1 MRTILSILLACL
13 CFLYVNLMGDT
24 IAEYIQEAIH
34 NERIV
39 NDQLFSKK
47 EDIAGRVQ
55 TITGLQSNQL
65 NQIDLIVSQPK
76 KYALCVGISDYSG
89 TSRDLPGSV
98 HGAKRFEFALKR
110 YGYEVQ
116 VLTNASATKTGFIT
130 SFSNMLSRAKMG
142 DVCVL
147 TFDGHGSY
155 ILDLDGDELINHPG
169 DDRDEVILMYHP
181 TLPYEHLVDDE
192 LHRMIKLWLK
202 PKVQLIIFMA
212 SCYSGTMDRGI
223 TPRAIAPIV
232 YQDEP
237 YIFISATPPDALGYQ
252 RRRSSYVRPW
262 EIGMPYNMFGWYMS
276 DLSFHATQLYIDAF
290 DKGWELSVTNFYN
303 RMATKCPGPPVL
315 HVSSNNVN
323 FIMTPLRK

>member
-1 MRTILSILLACL
+1 MKKILSILSACL
-13 CFLYVNLMGDT
+13 CLLCLNCTGDT
-24 IAEYIQEAIH
+24 LAEYIQGAIN

-39 NDQLFSKK
+39 NDQRFYKK
-47 EDIAGRVQ
+47 EDIAGRVK

-65 NQIDLIVSQPK
+65 NQIDLIVNQPK
-76 KYALCVGISDYSG
+76 KYALCVGIDNYSG
-89 TSRDLPGSV
+89 TSIDLPGSV
-98 HGAKRFEFALKR
+98 HGAKRFQFALKR

-116 VLTNASATKTGFIT
+116 VLTNESATKKGFIT

-142 DVCVL
+142 DVCIL

-155 ILDLDGDELINHPG
+155 RLDVNRDELINNTG
-169 DDRDEVILMYHP
+169 DDKDEVILMYHP

-192 LHRMIKLWLK
+192 LHSMIKLWLK
-202 PKVQLIIFMA
+202 PQVQLIIFMA
-212 SCYSGTMDRGI
+212 SCYSGTMDRNI

-252 RRRSSYVRPW
+252 RKRSTYVRHW
-262 EIGMPYNMFGWYMS
+262 EIEMPYNMFGWYMS
-276 DLSFHATQLYIDAF
+276 DLSFHATQIYIDAF

-303 RMATKCPGPPVL
+303 RMAKNCPGPPEYC
-315 HVSSNNVN
+315 
-323 FIMTPLRK
+323 M